1 MCEPEPK
8 VLYEDNHLLAL
19 LKPAGTLTLGDETG
33 DRSMVDIAA
42 EYLRTKYNKP
52 GNVFVGVVHRLDRPV
67 SGVLLLART
76 SKAASR
82 LSEQFRSGSVR
93 KVYDA
98 VVSGKVSP
106 PRKELVDWLVKDR
119 RINRVKAVS
128 EGTAGARRS
137 VLTYEVLSY
146 ANGRTLLQVEP
157 VTGRSHQIRVQLA
170 TRSYPIIG
178 DVKYGSTN
186 RLGGQILLHARTL
199 EFDHPTQKHRV
210 TVSSPAEFDV

>member
-1 MCEPEPK
+1 MRDTEPT

-33 DRSMVDIAA
+33 DRTMVDIAA
-42 EYLRTKYNKP
+42 EYLRVKYNKP

-82 LSEQFRSGSVR
+82 LSEQFRSGAVR

-98 VVSGKVSP
+98 VVSGNVSP
-106 PRKELVDWLVKDR
+106 PRQELVNWLIKDHR
-119 RINRVKAVS
+119 TNRVKAVS
-128 EGTAGARRS
+128 EGATGARRS
-137 VLTYEVLSY
+137 VLTYHVLSF
-146 ANGRTLLQVEP
+146 ASGRTQLQVEP

-170 TRSYPIIG
+170 NEGYPIIG
-178 DVKYGSTN
+178 DVKYGSPH
-186 RLGGQILLHARTL
+186 RLGGRILLHARTL

-210 TVSSPAEFDV
+210 TVSSPAVFDV